1 MQPSN
6 SYIFVSLLVIIMLK
20 GDLPV
25 RPHSFCGIL
34 SFLNF
39 ELSL

>member
-1 MQPSN
+1 MQSSN
-6 SYIFVSLLVIIMLK
+6 SNIFVSLLVIIMLK

-25 RPHSFCGIL
+25 RPYFCGL
-34 SFLNF
+34 LLFLNF